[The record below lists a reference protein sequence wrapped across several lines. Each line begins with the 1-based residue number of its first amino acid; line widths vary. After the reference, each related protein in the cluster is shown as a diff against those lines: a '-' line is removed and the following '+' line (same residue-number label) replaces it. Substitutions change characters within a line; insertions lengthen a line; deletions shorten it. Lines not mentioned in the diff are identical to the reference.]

1 MNLLKRLKS
10 RFSREPKYYLSI
22 DDLPCGTWNEINE
35 TGDTTLLCLDKS
47 KKSKATRSGKV
58 WRDIQKQIVERW
70 GWTQDYK
77 ERLLKLKKIALLR
90 IEAATTGKRHL
101 NTIANAEQSELD
113 QAADIAKSFNF
124 TESIAILE
132 KELGFVIDTAIFP
145 TSKYLQHIHLL
156 NKTRDNG

>member
-1 MNLLKRLKS
+1 MNLLKTLKS

-70 GWTQDYK
+70 GVTQEYR
-77 ERLLKLKKIALLR
+77 ERALKKKKIALLL
-90 IEAATTGKRHL
+90 IEAAVTGKRHL
-101 NTIANAEQSELD
+101 LTIAKAEQAELD
-113 QAADIAKSFNF
+113 KQDDVSKSFNF
-124 TESIAILE
+124 TTSIGILE
-132 KELGFVIDTAIFP
+132 KELHFKVNVREYSTAW
-145 TSKYLQHIHLL
+145 YLDHVHLL
-156 NKTRDNG
+156 NKKRDNG